1 MPSRLPG
8 DTYAPTPKRRTKKPA
23 PPVKKLVRDVKA
35 SPLKQMAKATPK
47 TKSAKPLPPGTAKQP
62 LAKSLPPGLAKRAS
76 GTKSAKGIRK
86 EARAIMRAGGL
97 TKRQRTVIKRG
108 SREIAGDNA
117 LKPKGQARFLRSAA
131 RDITGGQN
139 KGYKQALV
147 KSARTSGTKAEA
159 KGVKKVLSRAKAPA
173 KKPPR
178 RKYGR

>member
-1 MPSRLPG
+1 
-8 DTYAPTPKRRTKKPA
+8 
-23 PPVKKLVRDVKA
+23 
-35 SPLKQMAKATPK
+35 
-47 TKSAKPLPPGTAKQP
+47 
-62 LAKSLPPGLAKRAS
+62 
-76 GTKSAKGIRK
+76 
-86 EARAIMRAGGL
+86 MREGGL

-131 RDITGGQN
+131 RDITGGQT